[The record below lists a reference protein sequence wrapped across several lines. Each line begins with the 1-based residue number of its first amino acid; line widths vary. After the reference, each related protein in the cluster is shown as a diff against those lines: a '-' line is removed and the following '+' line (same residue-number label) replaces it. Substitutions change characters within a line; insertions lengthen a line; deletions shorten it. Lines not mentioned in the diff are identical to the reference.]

1 MLQRTFISNE
11 FSYPLN
17 YPIFLC
23 FQLKPPDLPLAA
35 LALFGVVNKQHS
47 AFKVIKI
54 ANFLLPRLEIKRI
67 SIKLPLPTSHSLGL
81 L

>member
-1 MLQRTFISNE
+1 
-11 FSYPLN
+11 
-17 YPIFLC
+17 
-23 FQLKPPDLPLAA
+23 
-35 LALFGVVNKQHS
+35 VNKQHS